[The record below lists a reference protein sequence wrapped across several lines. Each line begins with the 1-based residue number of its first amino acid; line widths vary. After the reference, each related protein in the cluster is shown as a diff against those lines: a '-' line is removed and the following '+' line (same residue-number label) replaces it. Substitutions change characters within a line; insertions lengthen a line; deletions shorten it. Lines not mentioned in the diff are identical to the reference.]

1 MAVVILARVTASETN
16 QGTAAKTPALKE
28 WAAIVHALLE
38 GEQIVDVRK
47 GGLHEDGRH
56 FGLATRR
63 CWLSPT
69 TEHQQAGLL
78 KPAYAHWV
86 DLADASPV
94 GQPVTVHGWADI
106 VDVALIAEPEHV
118 DALDSKLVWTREYL
132 ESRFKWK
139 ARDPLWVL
147 VLRVHRLADP
157 VTAPWRDEYGGCT
170 SWVTYD
176 ELPDDPAMLPSEEA
190 LSDVAFEAKH
200 KGIRDALPEE
210 CWNPPDPRSLP

>member
-1 MAVVILARVTASETN
+1 MLLVILARVTASTTN
-16 QGTAAKTPALKE
+16 PGSSTTTAPALKE

-47 GGLHEDGRH
+47 GGLQEDGRH
-56 FGLATRR
+56 FGLPARR

-69 TEHQQAGLL
+69 AEHQQRGLL

-94 GQPVTVHGWADI
+94 GQPITVHGWADV
-106 VDVALIAEPEHV
+106 VDVATITEPEHV
-118 DALDSKLVWTREYL
+118 DALDSKLVWARDYV

-139 ARDPLWVL
+139 RRDPLWVL
-147 VLRVHRLADP
+147 VLRAHRLLEP
-157 VTAPWRDEYGGCT
+157 VTVPWKDEYGGCT

-176 ELPDDPAMLPSEEA
+176 GLPDDPASLPSELV
-190 LSDVAFEAKH
+190 LSDVAFEAKR
-200 KGIRDALPEE
+200 KGIRDALPAE
-210 CWNPPDPRSLP
+210 CWNPSDR